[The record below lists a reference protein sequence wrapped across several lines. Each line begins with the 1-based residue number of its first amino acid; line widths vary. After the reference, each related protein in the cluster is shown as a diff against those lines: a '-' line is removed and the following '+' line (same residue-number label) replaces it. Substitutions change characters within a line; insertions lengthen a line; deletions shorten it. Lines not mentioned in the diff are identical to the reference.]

1 MSENGDTQYN
11 NSNRA
16 FLQAFLARSTLTYDE
31 AKPIL
36 AAILTAHEK
45 RETLPEDMTE
55 RDFTSY
61 ITAANTALSPFDL
74 EIRSTHHQQ
83 TRARIYALVNCTSDP
98 ITQLATTHSADE
110 ISYLKRVLDGM
121 FETYNTPRHEVM
133 AITSMQAVRLH
144 KLPAEHNSRREAQDG
159 AATQGSAGQGL
170 TMMQGEK
177 VLQTVV
183 EEGWLEKSGRGYY
196 SLSARGLM
204 ELRGWLVE
212 TYNEAGDEEE
222 DDEEERVVRV
232 KLCFACK
239 EIITVGQRCPKR
251 SCTCRL
257 HDICT
262 QGFFRTQTARKC
274 PLCKTE
280 WTGRDFVG
288 ERAVTGEAGSGPGR
302 RRSGGGSTGRR
313 NTQVVAEE
321 AEEAEDV
328 EVEGPGGDEALE
340 GPEEIEEDEDDEA

>member
-1 MSENGDTQYN
+1 
-11 NSNRA
+11 
-16 FLQAFLARSTLTYDE
+16 
-31 AKPIL
+31 
-36 AAILTAHEK
+36 
-45 RETLPEDMTE
+45 MTE

-239 EIITVGQRCPKR
+239 EIITVVSGVWGASEVVGGMGLMCEVR
-251 SCTCRL
+251 
-257 HDICT
+257 
-262 QGFFRTQTARKC
+262 ARDVRR
-274 PLCKTE
+274 
-280 WTGRDFVG
+280 GVVRVG
-288 ERAVTGEAGSGPGR
+288 CMIFARRGSFGR
-302 RRSGGGSTGRR
+302 RRRGSVRCARRSGRGGTLLGRERLPVRPGLVRGGGGVEVARLVGEIRRWWRRRRKKRRMLRLRVLEEMKHWRGLKRLRRTRTMRR
-313 NTQVVAEE
+313 NICFL
-321 AEEAEDV
+321 
-328 EVEGPGGDEALE
+328 GS
-340 GPEEIEEDEDDEA
+340 